1 MLELIEI
8 QLSGVRRM
16 AQQQA
21 DCEFLLYL
29 LDMAILEA
37 NLKARSNGNDQARAA
52 ATKFKVVL

>member
-8 QLSGVRRM
+8 QLTKICRM

-21 DCEFLLYL
+21 DGGLLLYL

-37 NLKARSNGNDQARAA
+37 NLKARSNGNDQTRAA
-52 ATKFKVVL
+52 ATEFKVVL